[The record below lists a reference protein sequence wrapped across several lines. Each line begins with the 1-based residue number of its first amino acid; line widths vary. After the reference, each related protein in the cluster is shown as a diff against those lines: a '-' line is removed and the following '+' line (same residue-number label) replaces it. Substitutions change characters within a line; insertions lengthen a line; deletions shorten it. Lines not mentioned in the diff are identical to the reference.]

1 MGSEPMRE
9 GQGTPEGGLAEALR
23 DLQGL
28 NGRQLR
34 QRWQQAY
41 GSPAPKRVSRELL
54 LRALAHHLQLKGQ
67 KGLGKAIMGRLDALT
82 GGKES
87 KSRKLRL
94 DHLKSGVRLVREW
107 NRETHHVMVLDGGFE
122 YRGSRYVSLSKIAR
136 TITGSR
142 WSGPAF
148 FGLRD
153 KDVSQGEKPYAE

>member
-9 GQGTPEGGLAEALR
+9 GRGL
-23 DLQGL
+23 DGL

-34 QRWQQAY
+34 QRWEQAY

-54 LRALAHHLQLKGQ
+54 LRALAHHLQMKQQ
-67 KGLGKAIMGRLDALT
+67 KGLGKTIAARLDALT
-82 GGKES
+82 GGKGS
-87 KSRKLRL
+87 MSRKLRL

-122 YRGSRYVSLSKIAR
+122 YRGIQYKSLSKIAR

-148 FGLRD
+148 FGLRG
-153 KDVSQGEKPYAE
+153 KDAGQGEKPHAE